1 MAHIQEQIA
10 NWTSNTNEEKQK
22 LIAYRIIT
30 TSISISGLYIIHILR
45 TFNVLKMPL
54 TGMID
59 NFSYSEKKDL
69 VHLFCKKAFSRFLC
83 LLCVFFT
90 LIAYVRLPALWCLST
105 CYSFT
110 FWNGDGKNSL

>member
-1 MAHIQEQIA
+1 MALIKGRQFLAHIQEQIA

-30 TSISISGLYIIHILR
+30 TSISISGLYIIHILQ

-59 NFSYSEKKDL
+59 NFSYSAKRIWFTYSAKSL
-69 VHLFCKKAFSRFLC
+69 SAVF
-83 LLCVFFT
+83 CVF
-90 LIAYVRLPALWCLST
+90 YVS
-105 CYSFT
+105 SH
-110 FWNGDGKNSL
+110 